1 MSLSPLSSAYKTA
14 KQWRRTSK
22 LHYGFSS
29 WKKKNSLDTR
39 CSCLIIPATYASN
52 RFSAFRQRSA
62 IPLSRENLI
71 EKLRD
76 PAKTSF
82 LPSFLSRFFPE
93 RQRNRNKCEQDLT
106 EFFLSFF
113 PPFGTRSFGWRLSF
127 IGFRIRL
134 ETRIVSNNVRSI
146 EC

>member
-1 MSLSPLSSAYKTA
+1 MAENVETPL
-14 KQWRRTSK
+14 R
-22 LHYGFSS
+22 LFLVE
-29 WKKKNSLDTR
+29 KKNSLDTR

-82 LPSFLSRFFPE
+82 LPSFLSRSFPE
-93 RQRNRNKCEQDLT
+93 RQRNRNKCEQNLT
-106 EFFLSFF
+106 EFFLSLFF
-113 PPFGTRSFGWRLSF
+113 PPLELARSDDVCRLSAF
-127 IGFRIRL
+127 EFDSRL
-134 ETRIVSNNVRSI
+134 GSSVITSGALNNM
-146 EC
+146 

>member
-1 MSLSPLSSAYKTA
+1 MAENVETPL
-14 KQWRRTSK
+14 R
-22 LHYGFSS
+22 LFLVE
-29 WKKKNSLDTR
+29 KKNSLDTH

-82 LPSFLSRFFPE
+82 LPSFLSRSFPRTTKKSKQMRTRFNRVFSLFFSPLW
-93 RQRNRNKCEQDLT
+93 NSLVDVC
-106 EFFLSFF
+106 
-113 PPFGTRSFGWRLSF
+113 RLSAF
-127 IGFRIRL
+127 EFDSRFRLSVITSGAL
-134 ETRIVSNNVRSI
+134 NVNM
-146 EC
+146 

>member
-1 MSLSPLSSAYKTA
+1 MAENVETPL
-14 KQWRRTSK
+14 R
-22 LHYGFSS
+22 LFLVE
-29 WKKKNSLDTR
+29 KKNNLDTR

-82 LPSFLSRFFPE
+82 LPSFLSRSFPRTTKKSKQMRTRFNRVFSLFFSPLW
-93 RQRNRNKCEQDLT
+93 NSLVDVC
-106 EFFLSFF
+106 
-113 PPFGTRSFGWRLSF
+113 RLSAF
-127 IGFRIRL
+127 EFDSRL
-134 ETRIVSNNVRSI
+134 GSSVITSGALNVNM
-146 EC
+146 

>member
-1 MSLSPLSSAYKTA
+1 MAENVETPL
-14 KQWRRTSK
+14 R
-22 LHYGFSS
+22 LFLVE
-29 WKKKNSLDTR
+29 KKNSLDTR

-82 LPSFLSRFFPE
+82 LLSFLSRSFPE

-113 PPFGTRSFGWRLSF
+113 PPFGTRSLTFVVYRLSNS
-127 IGFRIRL
+127 
-134 ETRIVSNNVRSI
+134 TRDSD
-146 EC
+146 CQ

>member
-1 MSLSPLSSAYKTA
+1 MAENVETPL
-14 KQWRRTSK
+14 R
-22 LHYGFSS
+22 LFLVE
-29 WKKKNSLDTR
+29 KKNSLDTR

-82 LPSFLSRFFPE
+82 LPFFRDLSPE

-113 PPFGTRSFGWRLSF
+113 PPFGTRSLTFVVYRLSNS
-127 IGFRIRL
+127 
-134 ETRIVSNNVRSI
+134 TRDSDRQ
-146 EC
+146 

>member
-1 MSLSPLSSAYKTA
+1 MAENVETPL
-14 KQWRRTSK
+14 R
-22 LHYGFSS
+22 LFLVE
-29 WKKKNSLDTR
+29 KKNSLDTR

-82 LPSFLSRFFPE
+82 LPSFLSRSFPQ
-93 RQRNRNKCEQDLT
+93 RQRNRNKCEQNLT

-113 PPFGTRSFGWRLSF
+113 PPFGTRSLTFVVYRLSNS
-127 IGFRIRL
+127 
-134 ETRIVSNNVRSI
+134 TRDSD
-146 EC
+146 CQ

>member
-1 MSLSPLSSAYKTA
+1 MAENVETPL
-14 KQWRRTSK
+14 R
-22 LHYGFSS
+22 LFLVE
-29 WKKKNSLDTR
+29 KKNSLDTR

-82 LPSFLSRFFPE
+82 LPSFLSFEIFPRTTKKSKQMRTRF
-93 RQRNRNKCEQDLT
+93 NRVFSL
-106 EFFLSFF
+106 FFSPLWNSLVRMTFVVY
-113 PPFGTRSFGWRLSF
+113 RLSNS
-127 IGFRIRL
+127 
-134 ETRIVSNNVRSI
+134 TRDSDRQ
-146 EC
+146 